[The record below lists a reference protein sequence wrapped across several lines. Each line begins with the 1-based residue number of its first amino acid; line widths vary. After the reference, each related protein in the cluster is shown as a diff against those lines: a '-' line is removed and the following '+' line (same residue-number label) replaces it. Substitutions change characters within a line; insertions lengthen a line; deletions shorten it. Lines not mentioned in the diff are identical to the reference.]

1 MIRCCNNRFVVRANW
16 NSCILSDS
24 ITICISS
31 RVSYCILTCFI
42 IRNWIN
48 NFTILINNFSNS
60 YFSCTIFF
68 IGSSY
73 IFEWINWI
81 ANFVI
86 LIRCCNNRFVVI
98 FGINV
103 SHGLFLISKLPRSWT
118 LNFFKGVTRNGF
130 LICAVVVPDI
140 SRFHNIVRD
149 SISSSIHILD
159 CDISTSYWIFC
170 INVSDCLS
178 IRGKLSSWIALYFF
192 KGVTRN
198 RFLFSCIAVSY
209 ISIFHNIVWNSLSVF
224 I

>member
-1 MIRCCNNRFVVRANW
+1 MFFV
-16 NSCILSDS
+16 S
-24 ITICISS
+24 
-31 RVSYCILTCFI
+31 
-42 IRNWIN
+42 
-48 NFTILINNFSNS
+48 
-60 YFSCTIFF
+60 
-68 IGSSY
+68 
-73 IFEWINWI
+73 E
-81 ANFVI
+81 
-86 LIRCCNNRFVVI
+86 
-98 FGINV
+98 
-103 SHGLFLISKLPRSWT
+103 LPRSWT

-130 LICAVVVPDI
+130 LICAVVVSDISRFHNIVREGISVFINIFRSDIRTGYRIFGINVSHGLFFVSELPRSWTLNFFKGVTRNGFLFCAVVVSDI

-178 IRGKLSSWIALYFF
+178 IRGKLSSWIALYCF